1 MLAVWINP
9 RNKKPL
15 ATSGKM
21 LVPFPCSPDAG
32 NENVKRHW
40 ENWTNHHGNSARN
53 GSGGHNNSNPGWLRG
68 LVDHFLSYP
77 TSSTTNL
84 LPRAALKTR
93 LQYHYLIT
101 LTTNTTATSIANT
114 ISITILKSFQ
124 PLWTPPLTSQKPPS
138 LSTPIT
144 TTTANPITI
153 TTATLVNTTITK
165 PHHHHH
171 CQPPLL
177 PLLPPL
183 SLPALPPH
191 HHHPYQ
197 PHPNI
202 PIKPSITTS
211 EYPHQHHHFPH
222 HTTTC
227 TSANT
232 FKDTTTTTT
241 KTTTTFRLN

>member
-40 ENWTNHHGNSARN
+40 ENWTNHHSNSGSN

-68 LVDHFLSYP
+68 LVGHFLSYP

-84 LPRAALKTR
+84 LPRAALSTR

-114 ISITILKSFQ
+114 ISITIFKSFQ
-124 PLWTPPLTSQKPPS
+124 PLWTSPLTSQKLPS
-138 LSTPIT
+138 LPTPIT
-144 TTTANPITI
+144 TNPITI

-165 PHHHHH
+165 PHHQHH

-197 PHPNI
+197 PHHNI

-211 EYPHQHHHFPH
+211 ENPHQHHHFPH